1 MLCFEKK
8 SCTFAVRIE
17 IIEKKYHISAA
28 IKRILLR
35 YLLKENEWQLN

>member
-17 IIEKKYHISAA
+17 IIEKKHISAA